1 MLIGWCAQATRG
13 SILYFVIADLA
24 MVDTMYQYSLPAFS
38 RLYNLRME
46 RSKRSS
52 VLEERLQIL
61 IDDITTSFYLNVCRG
76 LFGVHKLLYSFLIAV
91 QVRACRLRCALILF
105 SSQLSAVLFA
115 GDEECG

>member
-1 MLIGWCAQATRG
+1 MLQATRG

-24 MVDTMYQYSLPAFS
+24 LVDSMYQYSLPAFS

-91 QVRACRLRCALILF
+91 QVRGFEVHARAWYVVQFVYFICDWRALCR
-105 SSQLSAVLFA
+105 
-115 GDEECG
+115 